1 MTFLLTIMKIFH
13 FEIDLEQ
20 VISKIKNR
28 EQKSKI
34 LFFLQQY

>member
-13 FEIDLEQ
+13 FEKDLKQ

>member
-13 FEIDLEQ
+13 FENDLKQ